1 MDLLPIGKLPHGLLE
16 KIIQK
21 APTKGAR
28 VLLGPG
34 PGLDS
39 AILDFGQTCLV
50 VKTEPITFATD
61 NLGWYA
67 VQIAANDIATTG
79 AKPSWAMFTIL
90 LPEGRTTEESVVDIT
105 DQLAAACSSLG
116 VVLIGGHT
124 EITHSLDRP
133 IIVTTM
139 LGEINK
145 SLVVTPAGAKSGD
158 ILLITKGVPIE
169 ATALLAREFPD
180 TLRQHLSAQE
190 LSDAQKYLFQPGI
203 SVLQDAQVAL
213 SAGKVT
219 AMHDPTEGGIATAL
233 WEMAQASQKTL
244 LVDPLRIP
252 ISPLSAKICS
262 IFNLDPLGSIA
273 SGALLMAVEPG
284 SKDSIL
290 GALSQAGIEAAEIG
304 AVTTGPA
311 QVLITGGGRVTHL
324 PRFERDEISRVFEAQ
339 SGQNQS
345 AG

>member
-1 MDLLPIGKLPHGLLE
+1 MHPLPVGKLPHDLLE

-34 PGLDS
+34 LGLDS
-39 AILDFGQTCLV
+39 AILDFGETCLV
-50 VKTEPITFATD
+50 AKTEPITFASD

-79 AKPSWAMFTIL
+79 AKPAWAMFTIL
-90 LPEGRTTEESVVDIT
+90 LPEGSTTEENVVNIT

-116 VVLIGGHT
+116 VTIIGGHT
-124 EITHSLDRP
+124 EITHGLDRP

-139 LGEINK
+139 LGEINT

-158 ILLITKGVPIE
+158 ALLITKGVPIE
-169 ATALLAREFPD
+169 ATALLAQEFPD
-180 TLRQHLSAQE
+180 TLRQHLSEQE
-190 LSDAQKYLFQPGI
+190 LFDAQKYLYQPGI
-203 SVLQDAQVAL
+203 SVLQDALVAL

-233 WEMAQASQKTL
+233 WELAQASQKTL

-252 ISPLSAKICS
+252 ISPLSAKICG
-262 IFNLDPLGSIA
+262 IFNLNPLGSIA
-273 SGALLMAVEPG
+273 SGALLMAVDPA

-290 GALSQAGIEAAEIG
+290 YALTQAGIDAAEIG
-304 AVTTGPA
+304 AVSSGPA

-324 PRFERDEISRVFEAQ
+324 PRFERDEISRIFEAQ
-339 SGQNQS
+339 GGPGQ
-345 AG
+345 AVG